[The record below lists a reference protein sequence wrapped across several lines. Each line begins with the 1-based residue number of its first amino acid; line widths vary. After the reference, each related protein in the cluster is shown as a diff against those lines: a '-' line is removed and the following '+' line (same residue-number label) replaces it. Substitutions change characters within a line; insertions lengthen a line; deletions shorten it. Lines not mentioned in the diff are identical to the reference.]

1 MLAKAIAEMMALSE
15 NQIEGIYM
23 AGVVHDLG
31 KIYVPAEILSKP
43 SRLNDIE
50 FNLIRTHSQVGYDLL
65 KTIDFPWPIAQ
76 IVHQHHERLN
86 GSGYPQGLSEEQILI
101 EAKILCVADVVEAM
115 ASHRPY
121 RPARGI
127 DLALEHIQEEKNNLY
142 DPLAVDCCMKLF
154 TEQNFAFD

>member
-1 MLAKAIAEMMALSE
+1 
-15 NQIEGIYM
+15 
-23 AGVVHDLG
+23 
-31 KIYVPAEILSKP
+31 
-43 SRLNDIE
+43 LNDIE

-86 GSGYPQGLSEEQILI
+86 GSGYPQGLSEDQILV
-101 EAKILCVADVVEAM
+101 EAKILSVADVVEAM

-127 DLALEHIQEEKNNLY
+127 DLALDHIQEEKGNLY
-142 DPLAVDCCMKLF
+142 DNIVVESCMSLF
-154 TEQNFAFD
+154 TDKGFAFD